1 MLLLI
6 DIGNT
11 NITVGASKDAKLIGN
26 WRISTTSFGTPDE
39 IWFLLHT
46 LFDSESL
53 SVSDFSGASICS
65 VVPKLT
71 SVVKQLLSEKLEIP
85 VINVTND
92 LELGIKIDYEKPD
105 SVGAD
110 RICNAVAGYEKYGGP
125 LVIVDFGTA
134 TTFDVISHK
143 GEYLGGIIAPGP
155 ATTIATLHAAAAK
168 LPSVELQ
175 FPPNLIGKN
184 TETSMQSGI
193 MLGTIA
199 MIDGLNLSLI
209 EELGRST
216 QLIATGGLASNFF
229 NQLKTVDILEPNL
242 TLTGLQLIFDHCSR
256 KK

>member
-110 RICNAVAGYEKYGGP
+110 RICNAVAGYVKYGGP
-125 LVIVDFGTA
+125 LVIVDFGTG

-155 ATTIATLHAAAAK
+155 ETSIATLHAAAAK

>member
-11 NITVGASKDAKLIGN
+11 NITVGVSKAAKLIGN

-53 SVSDFSGASICS
+53 SVDEFSGASICS

-155 ATTIATLHAAAAK
+155 ETSIATLHAAAAK

>member
-11 NITVGASKDAKLIGN
+11 NITVGASKAAKLIGN

-155 ATTIATLHAAAAK
+155 ETSIATLHAAAAK